1 MPIKCV
7 KKLPN
12 AVLPS
17 KAHES
22 DIGWDLVAI
31 KEHKTIHQDIIM
43 YDTGII
49 AIPPK
54 GYYLEI
60 LPRSSISKT
69 GWMLANSVGTIDPD
83 YRGNLYI
90 VLTRVVK
97 DMPKITLPFCKCQ
110 LVLRKIEKSSLIEIS
125 ELDVNTTERGEGGF
139 GSTGN
144 RTFQQLPDILLQH

>member
-17 KAHES
+17 KAYES

-60 LPRSSISKT
+60 LPRSSMSKT
-69 GWMLANSVGTIDPD
+69 GWMFANSVGIIDPD

-97 DMPKITLPFCKCQ
+97 DIPKITLPFCNCQ
-110 LVLRKIEKSSLIEIS
+110 LVLRKIEKSSLIEIPDL
-125 ELDVNTTERGEGGF
+125 EVNSTERGEGGF
-139 GSTGN
+139 GSTGS
-144 RTFQQLPDILLQH
+144 RTIQ